1 MNNDLISRS
10 ELKNHKFVV
19 DRYIQ
24 IGGRTNGKT
33 LDNVSIAYQMG
44 WNDAIDAIIDNA
56 PTVDERPR
64 GEWDKSPVSRFYTCS
79 FCGKT
84 SPDLSSYMKMNFCPN
99 CGADMRGDVE

>member
-10 ELKNHKFVV
+10 ALIKSYFNHC
-19 DRYIQ
+19 
-24 IGGRTNGKT
+24 RTDFENENCCMANE
-33 LDNVSIAYQMG
+33 NVF
-44 WNDAIDAIIDNA
+44 NIIYNA

-64 GEWDKSPVSRFYTCS
+64 GEWDKSPVNRFYTCS

-99 CGADMRGDVE
+99 CGADMRGGVE